1 MTSFLTIQNTYHDIQ
16 LALFQGSKIVATTSA
31 NKIAASRMLI
41 PLAASLLSKN
51 NTPLSELK
59 FIAANIGPG
68 PYTTLRTVLASANG
82 LSFATHVPLIGIDAL
97 EAMIQENNP
106 AAPMPLV
113 VLLNAFNQDVYFAI
127 QLAPG
132 EIQKGCMNIKALLSH
147 LAQTIPEDEIKFVGN
162 GTTLHKD
169 LILETFGSPAVITD
183 PIPEAP
189 SIETIGLMALAK
201 WDRQEGLMEQLM
213 PVYLK

>member
-16 LALFQGSKIVATTSA
+16 LALFQGSQIVTTASA

-51 NTPLSELK
+51 NLSPSELK
-59 FIAANIGPG
+59 FIAANVGPG

-82 LSFATHVPLIGIDAL
+82 LNFATHVPLIGIDAL
-97 EAMIQENNP
+97 DAMLKENSSTTNI
-106 AAPMPLV
+106 PLV
-113 VLLNAFNQDVYFAI
+113 VLLNAFNQDVYFAT
-127 QLAPG
+127 QSADG
-132 EIQKGCMNIKALLSH
+132 EIQKGCMNINALLAH
-147 LAQTIPEDEIKFVGN
+147 LAQTTPENSIRFVGN

-169 LILETFGSPAVITD
+169 LILGTFSSRAVIAD

-201 WDRQEGLMEQLM
+201 WDRQEGLMKQLM

>member
-31 NKIAASRMLI
+31 NKIAPSRMLI

-51 NTPLSELK
+51 GTQLSELK
-59 FIAANIGPG
+59 FIAANVGPG

-82 LSFATHVPLIGIDAL
+82 LNFATHVPLIGIDAL
-97 EAMIQENNP
+97 EAMIQENSP
-106 AAPMPLV
+106 APTMPLV
-113 VLLNAFNQDVYFAI
+113 VLLNAFNQDVYFAT
-127 QLAPG
+127 QSAPG
-132 EIQKGCMNIKALLSH
+132 DIQKGCMNIKALLSH

-169 LILETFGSPAVITD
+169 LILETFGSRAVITD

-201 WDRQEGLMEQLM
+201 WDRQEGLTSQLM

>member
-1 MTSFLTIQNTYHDIQ
+1 MTSFLTIQNTYQDIQ
-16 LALFQGSKIVATTSA
+16 LALFQGPQIVATTNA

-51 NTPLSELK
+51 NIQLSELK
-59 FIAANIGPG
+59 FIAANVGPG

-97 EAMIQENNP
+97 DAMIQENNP
-106 AAPMPLV
+106 TANIPLV
-113 VLLNAFNQDVYFAI
+113 VLLNAFNQDVYFAT
-127 QLAPG
+127 QSESG
-132 EIQKGCMNIKALLSH
+132 EIQKGCMNIKGLLAH
-147 LAQTIPEDEIKFVGN
+147 LAQTYPKNLIQFVGN
-162 GTTLHKD
+162 GTALHKD
-169 LILETFGSPAVITD
+169 LILETFGSYAVITD

-189 SIETIGLMALAK
+189 SIEVVGLMALAQ
-201 WDRQEGLMEQLM
+201 WDRQEGLASQLM